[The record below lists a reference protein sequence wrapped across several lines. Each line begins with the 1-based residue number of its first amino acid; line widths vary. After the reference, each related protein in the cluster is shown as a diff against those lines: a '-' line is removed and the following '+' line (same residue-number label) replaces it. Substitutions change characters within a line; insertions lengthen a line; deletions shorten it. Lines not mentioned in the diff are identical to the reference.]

1 MLPGVLS
8 SHPES
13 RRQQCGQSSA
23 VPGAQEAQKPCAGLF
38 HRPGASDLLRRDS
51 SLQTAPA
58 VSEFAFAA
66 VQGHFFKC

>member
-8 SHPES
+8 SHAEP

-23 VPGAQEAQKPCAGLF
+23 GPGAQEPQKPCAGLL
-38 HRPGASDLLRRDS
+38 HRPGASSLLRGDS

-66 VQGHFFKC
+66 VQGHLFKC